1 VSLASC
7 WELAIKQST
16 GKLALPAPASEY
28 LPARLDLLAASLLP
42 ITAEHVYTA
51 AALPYH
57 HRDPFDRLLIAQ
69 SMVEQLPVVTA
80 DARFAAYGIELLP
93 A

>member
-1 VSLASC
+1 M
-7 WELAIKQST
+7 
-16 GKLALPAPASEY
+16 
-28 LPARLDLLAASLLP
+28 DLLP
-42 ITAEHVYTA
+42 ITADHVYAA

-69 SMVEQLPVVTA
+69 SIVEGLPIVTA
-80 DARFAAYGIELLP
+80 DARFAAYGIHLLP